1 MKTLTVS
8 NYKGG
13 VGKTTTA
20 VNLARVFAENGLRVL
35 LVDLDPQASSTD
47 FFGLYDRSQEDDKG
61 AMGLLYDGRT
71 VSESSYLDEDSGIS
85 VVPSQIELISME
97 DDVLDEMALK
107 AALDAAADDY
117 DLAIIDCS
125 PSMKKLALSAY
136 VAASGNGMVIVPVKM
151 DSSVMRGTALTVNA
165 IRSVANALG
174 MPCPKWSILKTCVPG
189 RATLNDQIG
198 STVLDGYFP
207 DNQFDTVIHASSKVG
222 EGTWQWKAIVD
233 FKPKSRP
240 AGDYRKLAKEVL
252 DGLR

>member
-20 VNLARVFAENGLRVL
+20 VNLARVFADDGLRVL

-47 FFGLYDRSQEDDKG
+47 FFGLYDKSQEDGKG
-61 AMGLLYDGRT
+61 ATGLLYQGDAVT
-71 VSESSYLDEDSGIS
+71 DSAYLDEDSGIS
-85 VVPSQIELISME
+85 VIPSQIELISME
-97 DDVLDEMALK
+97 DDALDEMALK
-107 AALDAAADDY
+107 TALDAAEQDY
-117 DLAIIDCS
+117 DIAIVDCS

-174 MPCPKWSILKTCVPG
+174 MPCPKWRILKTCVPG
-189 RATLNDQIG
+189 RETINDQIG
-198 STVLDGYFP
+198 STVLDDYFP

>member
-1 MKTLTVS
+1 
-8 NYKGG
+8 
-13 VGKTTTA
+13 
-20 VNLARVFAENGLRVL
+20 
-35 LVDLDPQASSTD
+35 
-47 FFGLYDRSQEDDKG
+47 
-61 AMGLLYDGRT
+61 
-71 VSESSYLDEDSGIS
+71 
-85 VVPSQIELISME
+85 
-97 DDVLDEMALK
+97 
-107 AALDAAADDY
+107 
-117 DLAIIDCS
+117 
-125 PSMKKLALSAY
+125 MKKLALSAY

-189 RATLNDQIG
+189 RSTLNDQIG